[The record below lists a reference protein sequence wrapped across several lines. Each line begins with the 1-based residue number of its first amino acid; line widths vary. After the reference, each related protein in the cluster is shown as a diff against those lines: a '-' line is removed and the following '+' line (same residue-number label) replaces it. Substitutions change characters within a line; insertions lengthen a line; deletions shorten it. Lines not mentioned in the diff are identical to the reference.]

1 MEDGKVSFSKGRMGS
16 LERRLR
22 MLEETNDFLWK
33 EKSTA
38 EDILESAITLGSFD
52 TSLNRLDDPGPILEE
67 IVARARTILPFK
79 AAAVYLVSEDSSFAQ
94 AICVPPGH
102 AAEIEEIVSRRIED
116 RTFAWALKRRKPIL
130 SGLSG
135 PEPLHLL
142 HALSTISR
150 TRGMF
155 VGILGEEWQQLPEY
169 SLALLSVLLS
179 ASAGALESFELY
191 RNLRSLNRDLADRM
205 SQLEE
210 SRRELE
216 EYRKFLEQQVERRT
230 MELSRANEEM
240 KMEIAER
247 MRTEEDL
254 RSSEEMLRLA
264 VEGMGDG
271 VWIWN
276 GTTGK
281 TDLSPLSAEIL
292 CGDDEDPAS
301 CILESTSGEA
311 WGRIIHEDDRER
323 LSRKKARCLSGE
335 VPAYSAEYRVVGKDG
350 KERWILE
357 RGRVVRKDR
366 EGRPLAIAGT
376 HSDITGRKKLED
388 HIRFQATHDFLTGLP
403 NRFLFEDRLTQV
415 LARAKRQK
423 GKAALFFVDMDD
435 FKKVNDRYGHLA
447 GDTLLKEAGSRIVAC
462 VREMDTVCR
471 LGGDE
476 FTVILPAVAGPGEAE
491 SIAGRIMDAF
501 REPFLLGGDTIFLSL
516 SVGIG
521 IYPDHGNT
529 VEQLLANADE
539 AMYRAKGQGKRI
551 CFLSPRNT
559 SSS

>member
-1 MEDGKVSFSKGRMGS
+1 MEDGKVSFSEGRIGS

-38 EDILESAITLGSFD
+38 EDILGSAITLGSFD

-179 ASAGALESFELY
+179 AAAGALESFELY

-311 WGRIIHEDDRER
+311 WGRISHEDDRER
-323 LSRKKARCLSGE
+323 LSRKKRGVLWR
-335 VPAYSAEYRVVGKDG
+335 SAGVQRGIPDCGK
-350 KERWILE
+350 
-357 RGRVVRKDR
+357 
-366 EGRPLAIAGT
+366 
-376 HSDITGRKKLED
+376 GRKGAVDPRAGKGCPEGPGGTPSRHCGHPLGHHRKKKTGGSYPLPGD
-388 HIRFQATHDFLTGLP
+388 PRFPYGPSEPLSLRGPADPGAGP
-403 NRFLFEDRLTQV
+403 
-415 LARAKRQK
+415 
-423 GKAALFFVDMDD
+423 GKAAE
-435 FKKVNDRYGHLA
+435 R
-447 GDTLLKEAGSRIVAC
+447 ESR
-462 VREMDTVCR
+462 
-471 LGGDE
+471 
-476 FTVILPAVAGPGEAE
+476 
-491 SIAGRIMDAF
+491 
-501 REPFLLGGDTIFLSL
+501 PFLRG
-516 SVGIG
+516 
-521 IYPDHGNT
+521 HG
-529 VEQLLANADE
+529 
-539 AMYRAKGQGKRI
+539 
-551 CFLSPRNT
+551 
-559 SSS
+559 

>member
-1 MEDGKVSFSKGRMGS
+1 MVFPEERIAC

-22 MLEETNDFLWK
+22 VLEETNAFLWK
-33 EKSTA
+33 EKSFA
-38 EDILESAITLGSFD
+38 VENLESAVTLGSFD
-52 TSLNRLDDPGPILEE
+52 TSLNRLDDPRPILEE
-67 IVARARTILPFK
+67 ILARAATILPFK
-79 AAAVYLVSEDSSFAQ
+79 SAAVYLVTEDSSFTQ
-94 AICVPPGH
+94 ALCSPHGQG
-102 AAEIEEIVSRRIED
+102 AELEELVSRRIED
-116 RTFAWALKRRKPIL
+116 RTFAWALKRRKSVL
-130 SGLSG
+130 SGVSG

-155 VGILGEEWQQLPEY
+155 VGILEGEWQHLSDY
-169 SLALLSVLLS
+169 SLSLLSVLLS
-179 ASAGALESFELY
+179 AAAGALESFELY
-191 RNLRSLNRDLADRM
+191 RNLRRLNRDLADRM

-216 EYRKFLEQQVERRT
+216 EYRKFLEQQVEQRT
-230 MELSRANEEM
+230 RELSRANEEM

-247 MRTEEDL
+247 IRAEEDL

-276 GTTGK
+276 RTTGK

-292 CGDDEDPAS
+292 CGGAEDPAF
-301 CILESTSGEA
+301 CISKSASAEA
-311 WGRIIHEDDRER
+311 WERIIHEEDRER

-357 RGRVVRKDR
+357 RGRVVRKDGD
-366 EGRPLAIAGT
+366 GRPLTIAGT

-423 GKAALFFVDMDD
+423 RKAALFFVDMDD
-435 FKKVNDRYGHLA
+435 FKKVNDRYGHPA
-447 GDTLLKEAGSRIVAC
+447 GDAVLKEAGARIVSC

-476 FTVILPAVAGPGEAE
+476 FTVILPDIGGAGEAE
-491 SIAGRIMDAF
+491 MVAGRILEAF
-501 REPFLLGGDTIFLSL
+501 REPFFLGGESVSLSL

-521 IYPDHGNT
+521 IFPDHGET
-529 VEQLLANADE
+529 MEQLLVNADE
-539 AMYRAKGQGKRI
+539 AMYRTKGQGKKI
-551 CFLSPRNT
+551 CFLPPRNT
-559 SSS
+559 FAP

>member
-1 MEDGKVSFSKGRMGS
+1 MASPGERIAD

-22 MLEETNDFLWK
+22 SLEETNAFLWK
-33 EKSTA
+33 EKSFA
-38 EDILESAITLGSFD
+38 VENLESAVTLGSFD
-52 TSLNRLDDPGPILEE
+52 TSLNRLDDPRPILEE
-67 IVARARTILPFK
+67 IVARAATILPFK
-79 AAAVYLVSEDSSFAQ
+79 SAAVYLVREDSSFTQ
-94 AICVPPGH
+94 ALCSPPEQ
-102 AAEIEEIVSRRIED
+102 AAELEELVSRRIED
-116 RTFAWALKRRKPIL
+116 RTFAWALKRRKSVL
-130 SGLSG
+130 SGVSG

-155 VGILGEEWQQLPEY
+155 VGILEGEWRHLSDY
-169 SLALLSVLLS
+169 SLSLLSVLLS
-179 ASAGALESFELY
+179 AAAGALESFELY
-191 RNLRSLNRDLADRM
+191 RNLRRLNMDLAERM

-216 EYRKFLEQQVERRT
+216 EYRKFLEQQVEQRT
-230 MELSRANEEM
+230 MELSRTNEEM

-247 MRTEEDL
+247 MRAEEDL

-276 GTTGK
+276 RATGK

-292 CGDDEDPAS
+292 CGGAEDPAF
-301 CILESTSGEA
+301 CISKSASAEA
-311 WGRIIHEDDRER
+311 WERIIHEEDGER
-323 LSRKKARCLSGE
+323 LSRRKERCFAGE
-335 VPAYSAEYRVVGKDG
+335 TATYSAEYRVLGKDG
-350 KERWILE
+350 QERWILE
-357 RGRVVRKDR
+357 RGRVVRKDP
-366 EGRPLAIAGT
+366 EDRPLVIAGT
-376 HSDITGRKKLED
+376 HTDITGRKKLEE

-423 GKAALFFVDMDD
+423 RKAALFFVDMDG

-447 GDTLLKEAGSRIVAC
+447 GDTLLKESGARIVAC

-476 FTVILPAVAGPGEAE
+476 FTVILPDIGGAGEAE
-491 SIAGRIMDAF
+491 TVAGRIIEAF
-501 REPFLLGGDTIFLSL
+501 REPFFLGEERVFLSL
-516 SVGIG
+516 SVGAG
-521 IYPDHGNT
+521 IFPDHGET
-529 VEQLLANADE
+529 MEELLASADE
-539 AMYRAKGQGKRI
+539 AMYRTKGQGKSI
-551 CFLSPRNT
+551 FFLPPRNT
-559 SSS
+559 SSP